1 MGVRKRKSHSGGFNL
16 MEVLI
21 ALIVLGVI
29 SVIYLQMSRY
39 SQKNT
44 GKSVDWQSES
54 VLIEK
59 TIENLRTGHTTSGLR
74 TMDSTWVDSTNSAA
88 DSLTVLG
95 SAPDPSFC
103 GIYCDSL
110 AQITVKAKRRNF
122 DDSISIVTYL
132 FVETP

>member
-1 MGVRKRKSHSGGFNL
+1 MDLRERKPHSRGFNL
-16 MEVLI
+16 MEVMI

-44 GKSVDWQSES
+44 GKSIDWQSES

-74 TMDSTWVDSTNSAA
+74 SLDSSWVDSTNSAT
-88 DSLTVLG
+88 DSLTVQG

-103 GIYCDSL
+103 GNYCDSL
-110 AQITVKAKRRNF
+110 AQITVKAKRPNF
-122 DDSISIVTYL
+122 NDSITITTYL

>member
-1 MGVRKRKSHSGGFNL
+1 MGVRERKSHSGGFNL

-44 GKSVDWQSES
+44 GKSIDWQSES

-59 TIENLRTGHTTSGLR
+59 TIENLRTGHTTAQLR
-74 TMDSTWVDSTNSAA
+74 ALDSSWCDSTNSST
-88 DSLTVLG
+88 DSVTAVG
-95 SAPDPSFC
+95 GIPDPSFC
-103 GIYCDSL
+103 TIYCDSL
-110 AQITVKAKRRNF
+110 AKISITAKRRNF
-122 DDSISIVTYL
+122 ADSISIVTYL